1 MSKQSYIQ
9 PPGKKRRLKKAIFFA
24 VLSLLL
30 ILGGLTAG
38 GYFFIQSALEPVDK
52 TDHHPIQINVPIG
65 SSLSVIAEKLESEG
79 IVKNAE
85 IFKYY
90 VKYKGEGD
98 FQAGEYSF
106 TPSMT
111 MDELIKS
118 LKTGKVIGQGKVKI
132 TIPEGFQ
139 LTQIAAAIG
148 KETGR
153 SANDVLKVMND
164 RAFIKEMMSK
174 YPELLTEE
182 VFAEKI
188 RYPLEGYLYPAT
200 YHYADKKKPVK
211 TIVEDMLK
219 KTDSVL
225 VQYRTSIAAKQMSTH
240 KLLTLSSL
248 IEEEATE
255 KADRHKISSVFY
267 NRLAAGM
274 PLQTDPTVLYAL
286 GKHKKRVLYEDLE
299 VNSPYNTYK
308 VKGLTPGPIG
318 NSGVSSM
325 EAALNPADTDFLY
338 FLASPA
344 GDVYYA
350 KTLEEHNKLKEK
362 YITGH
367 YEKQNQ

>member
-9 PPGKKRRLKKAIFFA
+9 PPGKKRRLRKAIFFA
-24 VLSLLL
+24 IILFLLL
-30 ILGGLTAG
+30 IGGLAAG
-38 GYFFIQSALEPVDK
+38 GYFFIQSALEPVNK
-52 TDHHPIQINVPIG
+52 ADHTPVQVNIPIG
-65 SSLSVIAEKLESEG
+65 SSLSVIAEKLEQKG

-85 IFKYY
+85 VFKYY
-90 VKYKGEGD
+90 VKYKNED
-98 FQAGEYSF
+98 NFQAGEYSF

-118 LKTGKVIGQGKVKI
+118 LKTGKVIGQGQVKI
-132 TIPEGFQ
+132 TVPEGYQ
-139 LTQIAAAIG
+139 LTQIAAVIG
-148 KETGR
+148 KQTGH
-153 SANDVLKVMND
+153 SASDVLKVMND
-164 RAFIKEMMSK
+164 RVFIQEMMKK

-182 VFAEKI
+182 VLAKNI
-188 RYPLEGYLYPAT
+188 KYPLEGYLYPAT
-200 YHYADKKKPVK
+200 YHYGNKNKPVK
-211 TIVEDMLK
+211 EIVEDMLE

-225 VQYRTSIAAKQMSTH
+225 VQYRTAMAAKKMSTH

-286 GKHKKRVLYEDLE
+286 GKHKKRVLYEDLK

-325 EAALNPADTDFLY
+325 EAALNPENTDFLY

-350 KTLEEHNKLKEK
+350 KTLEEHSKLKEK
-362 YITGH
+362 YITN
-367 YEKQNQ
+367 YQEQQKQ

>member
-24 VLSLLL
+24 VVSFLL
-30 ILGGLTAG
+30 IIGGLAAG
-38 GYFFIQSALEPVDK
+38 GYFFIKSALEPVDK
-52 TDHHPIQINVPIG
+52 KDRTPVQVNIPIG
-65 SSLSVIAEKLESEG
+65 SSLSVIAETLEKKG

-85 IFKYY
+85 VFKYY
-90 VKYKGEGD
+90 VKYKNED
-98 FQAGEYSF
+98 NLQAGEYSF

-111 MDELIKS
+111 MDELISS
-118 LKTGKVIGQGKVKI
+118 LKTGKVIGQGEVRLA
-132 TIPEGFQ
+132 IPEGYQ
-139 LTQIAAAIG
+139 LTQIAALIG

-153 SANDVLKVMND
+153 PANDVLKVMND
-164 RAFIKEMMSK
+164 HTFIKEMMQK

-182 VFAEKI
+182 VFAKNI
-188 RYPLEGYLYPAT
+188 KYPLEGYLYPAT
-200 YHYADKKKPVK
+200 YHYGDKKKPVK
-211 TIVEDMLK
+211 EIVEDMLE

-225 VQYRTSIAAKQMSTH
+225 VQYRTSMAAKKMTSH

-255 KADRHKISSVFY
+255 KADRRKISSVFY
-267 NRLAAGM
+267 NRLAADM

-286 GKHKKRVLYEDLE
+286 GKHKSRVLYEDLKVE
-299 VNSPYNTYK
+299 SPYNTYK

-325 EAALNPADTDFLY
+325 EAALNPEETDFLF

-350 KTLEEHNKLKEK
+350 KTLKEHNELKKK
-362 YITGH
+362 YITSY
-367 YEKQNQ
+367 YEKQK